1 MENVPMSRSSKLP
14 LVLSLMAG
22 AAALAACSET
32 MADGD
37 MSSASTTS
45 TSAQMATP
53 APSPTPTPSTGMSAG
68 ASASTSVMVG
78 GAPMVATQTI
88 VQNAAKA
95 NNLTTLVR
103 AVQAAGLDGTLS
115 GAGPFTVFAPTDQ
128 AFAALPAGTVD
139 SLLQPAAKQQ
149 LTTILT
155 HHVVSGRLDA
165 AAIQSQIEA
174 GGGTAQLSTVSGQPL
189 TATIVNGNVQLR
201 SSGGSVGFVDQADVP
216 ASNGVVHIVNGVL
229 IPNLNQGAAA
239 PAQ

>member
-1 MENVPMSRSSKLP
+1 
-14 LVLSLMAG
+14 
-22 AAALAACSET
+22 
-32 MADGD
+32 
-37 MSSASTTS
+37 
-45 TSAQMATP
+45 
-53 APSPTPTPSTGMSAG
+53 
-68 ASASTSVMVG
+68 
-78 GAPMVATQTI
+78 MVATQTI

-128 AFAALPAGTVD
+128 AFSTLPAGTVD
-139 SLLQPAAKQQ
+139 TLLQPAAKQQ
-149 LTTILT
+149 LTTLLT

-229 IPNLNQGAAA
+229 IPNLNQGAA

>member
-1 MENVPMSRSSKLP
+1 MSRISKLP
-14 LVLSLMAG
+14 FALSLMAG

-45 TSAQMATP
+45 TSTQMATP
-53 APSPTPTPSTGMSAG
+53 APSPAPTPTPSTGMSTG

-95 NNLTTLVR
+95 NNLTTLVK
-103 AVQAAGLDGTLS
+103 AVQAAGLADTLS

-128 AFAALPAGTVD
+128 AFSALPAGALD
-139 SLLQPAAKQQ
+139 SLLAPNAKQQ
-149 LTTILT
+149 LTTVLT

-201 SSGGSVGFVDQADVP
+201 SSAGSVGFVDQADVP
-216 ASNGVVHIVNGVL
+216 ASNGVVHIINGVL
-229 IPNLNQGAAA
+229 IPNLNQGAA

>member
-1 MENVPMSRSSKLP
+1 MMSRVSKLP

-37 MSSASTTS
+37 MSSASTSSTS
-45 TSAQMATP
+45 TQTATP

-139 SLLQPAAKQQ
+139 TLLQPAAKQQ
-149 LTTILT
+149 LTTLLT

-229 IPNLNQGAAA
+229 IPNLNQGAA

>member
-1 MENVPMSRSSKLP
+1 MSRISKLP
-14 LVLSLMAG
+14 LALSLMAG

-45 TSAQMATP
+45 TSAEVAAPAPAPASAPTP
-53 APSPTPTPSTGMSAG
+53 APTPSTTAT
-68 ASASTSVMVG
+68 ADTSASTSVMVG

-95 NNLTTLVR
+95 NNLTTLVK
-103 AVQAAGLDGTLS
+103 AVQAAGLADTLS

-128 AFAALPAGTVD
+128 AFAALPAGALD
-139 SLLQPAAKQQ
+139 SLLNPNAKQQ
-149 LTTILT
+149 LTTVLT

-229 IPNLNQGAAA
+229 VPNLG
-239 PAQ
+239 

>member
-1 MENVPMSRSSKLP
+1 MSRISKLP
-14 LVLSLMAG
+14 LALSLMAG

-37 MSSASTTS
+37 MSSASTAS
-45 TSAQMATP
+45 TSAQTTTP
-53 APSPTPTPSTGMSAG
+53 APSPAPTPAPAPAASAG

-128 AFAALPAGTVD
+128 AFSTLPAGTVD
-139 SLLQPAAKQQ
+139 TLLQPAAKQQ
-149 LTTILT
+149 LTTLLT

-229 IPNLNQGAAA
+229 IPNLNQGAA

>member
-1 MENVPMSRSSKLP
+1 MSRISKLP
-14 LVLSLMAG
+14 LALSLMAG

-37 MSSASTTS
+37 MSSASTAS
-45 TSAQMATP
+45 TSAQTTTP
-53 APSPTPTPSTGMSAG
+53 APSPAPTPAPAPAASAG

-115 GAGPFTVFAPTDQ
+115 GTGPFTVFAPTDQ
-128 AFAALPAGTVD
+128 AFSALPAGTVD
-139 SLLQPAAKQQ
+139 TLLQPAAKQQ
-149 LTTILT
+149 LTTLLT

-229 IPNLNQGAAA
+229 IPNLNQGAA

>member
-1 MENVPMSRSSKLP
+1 MSRISKLP
-14 LVLSLMAG
+14 LALSLMAG

-37 MSSASTTS
+37 MSSASTAS
-45 TSAQMATP
+45 TSAQTMTP
-53 APSPTPTPSTGMSAG
+53 APSPAPAPAPAPAASAG

-95 NNLTTLVR
+95 NNLTTLVK
-103 AVQAAGLDGTLS
+103 AVQAAGLADTLS

-128 AFAALPAGTVD
+128 AFSTLPAGTID
-139 SLLQPAAKQQ
+139 TLLQPAAKQQ
-149 LTTILT
+149 LTTLLT

-229 IPNLNQGAAA
+229 IPNLNQGAA

>member
-1 MENVPMSRSSKLP
+1 MARISKPP
-14 LVLSLMAG
+14 LALSLMAG
-22 AAALAACSET
+22 AAALVACSET

-37 MSSASTTS
+37 MSTAS
-45 TSAQMATP
+45 TSAQSMTP
-53 APSPTPTPSTGMSAG
+53 APTPAPAPAASAG

-128 AFAALPAGTVD
+128 AFSTLPAGTVD
-139 SLLQPAAKQQ
+139 TLLQPAARQQ
-149 LTTILT
+149 LTTLLT

-229 IPNLNQGAAA
+229 IPNLNQGAA

>member
-1 MENVPMSRSSKLP
+1 MMSRVSKLP

-37 MSSASTTS
+37 MSSASTGSTS
-45 TSAQMATP
+45 TQTATP

-139 SLLQPAAKQQ
+139 TLLQPAAKQQ
-149 LTTILT
+149 LTTLLT

-229 IPNLNQGAAA
+229 IPNLNQGAA

>member
-1 MENVPMSRSSKLP
+1 MSRISKLP
-14 LVLSLMAG
+14 LALSLMAG

-45 TSAQMATP
+45 TSAEVAAPAPAPAPTP
-53 APSPTPTPSTGMSAG
+53 APTPSTTATAST
-68 ASASTSVMVG
+68 SASTSVMVG

-95 NNLTTLVR
+95 NNLTTLVK
-103 AVQAAGLDGTLS
+103 AVQAAGLADTLS

-128 AFAALPAGTVD
+128 AFAALPAGALD
-139 SLLQPAAKQQ
+139 SLLNPNAKQQ
-149 LTTILT
+149 LTTVLT

-201 SSGGSVGFVDQADVP
+201 SSGGSVGFVEQADVP

-229 IPNLNQGAAA
+229 VPNLG
-239 PAQ
+239 

>member
-1 MENVPMSRSSKLP
+1 MSRISKLP
-14 LVLSLMAG
+14 LALSLMAG

-37 MSSASTTS
+37 MSSASTSATS
-45 TSAQMATP
+45 TQMAPP
-53 APSPTPTPSTGMSAG
+53 APAATPTPMPSTGMSAG
-68 ASASTSVMVG
+68 ASASSEVMVG
-78 GAPMVATQTI
+78 GAPMVATRTI
-88 VQNAAKA
+88 VANAAMA
-95 NNLTTLVR
+95 SNLTTLVK
-103 AVQAAGLDGTLS
+103 AVQAAGLADTLS
-115 GAGPFTVFAPTDQ
+115 GPGPFTVFAPTDQ
-128 AFAALPAGTVD
+128 AFAALPAGTID

-229 IPNLNQGAAA
+229 VPRLNAAT
-239 PAQ
+239 AQ

>member
-1 MENVPMSRSSKLP
+1 MFRATKLP
-14 LVLSLMAG
+14 LALSLMAG

-32 MADGD
+32 MADGG

-45 TSAQMATP
+45 STDAQATTP
-53 APSPTPTPSTGMSAG
+53 APSPTPAPAPATGTTPD
-68 ASASTSVMVG
+68 ASASTEVMVG

-95 NNLTTLVR
+95 NNLTTLVK
-103 AVQAAGLDGTLS
+103 AVQAAGLAETLS

-128 AFAALPAGTVD
+128 AFAALPAGTID
-139 SLLQPAAKQQ
+139 TLLQPAAKQQ

-165 AAIQSQIEA
+165 AAIQGQIEA

-201 SSGGSVGFVDQADVP
+201 SAGGSVGFVDQADVP

-229 IPNLNQGAAA
+229 IPRLNQGAAA
-239 PAQ
+239 PAPAQ

>member
-1 MENVPMSRSSKLP
+1 MARISKLP
-14 LVLSLMAG
+14 LALSLMAG
-22 AAALAACSET
+22 AAALVACSET

-37 MSSASTTS
+37 MSTAS
-45 TSAQMATP
+45 TSAQTMTP
-53 APSPTPTPSTGMSAG
+53 APTPAPAPAASAG

-128 AFAALPAGTVD
+128 AFSTLPAGTVD
-139 SLLQPAAKQQ
+139 TLLQPAARQQ
-149 LTTILT
+149 LTTLLT

-229 IPNLNQGAAA
+229 IPNLNQGAA

>member
-1 MENVPMSRSSKLP
+1 MSRLSKLP
-14 LVLSLMAG
+14 LALSLMAG

-45 TSAQMATP
+45 TSAQTMTP
-53 APSPTPTPSTGMSAG
+53 APSPAPTPAPAASAG

-115 GAGPFTVFAPTDQ
+115 GTGPFTVFAPTDQ
-128 AFAALPAGTVD
+128 AFSALPAGTVD
-139 SLLQPAAKQQ
+139 TLLQPAAKQQ
-149 LTTILT
+149 LTTLLT

-229 IPNLNQGAAA
+229 IPNLNQGAA
-239 PAQ
+239 PSQ

>member
-1 MENVPMSRSSKLP
+1 MARISKLP
-14 LVLSLMAG
+14 LALSLMAG
-22 AAALAACSET
+22 AAALVACSET

-37 MSSASTTS
+37 MSTAS
-45 TSAQMATP
+45 TSAQSMTP
-53 APSPTPTPSTGMSAG
+53 APTPAPAPAASAG

-128 AFAALPAGTVD
+128 AFSTLPAGTVD
-139 SLLQPAAKQQ
+139 TLLQPAARQQ
-149 LTTILT
+149 LTTLLT

-229 IPNLNQGAAA
+229 IPNLNQGAA

>member
-1 MENVPMSRSSKLP
+1 MSRSSKLP

>member
-1 MENVPMSRSSKLP
+1 MSRNSKLP
-14 LVLSLMAG
+14 LALSLMAG

-37 MSSASTTS
+37 MTSASTTS
-45 TSAQMATP
+45 TSTEMATP
-53 APSPTPTPSTGMSAG
+53 APTPAPAATPAPSAGATAG
-68 ASASTSVMVG
+68 ASAQTEVMVG

-95 NNLTTLVR
+95 NNLTTLVK
-103 AVQAAGLDGTLS
+103 AVQAAGLADTLS

-128 AFAALPAGTVD
+128 AFGTLPAGTID
-139 SLLQPAAKQQ
+139 TLLQPAARQQ
-149 LTTILT
+149 LTTLLT

-229 IPNLNQGAAA
+229 IPNLNQGAA

>member
-1 MENVPMSRSSKLP
+1 MARISKLP
-14 LVLSLMAG
+14 LALSLMAG
-22 AAALAACSET
+22 AATLVACSET

-37 MSSASTTS
+37 MSTAS
-45 TSAQMATP
+45 TSAQTMTP
-53 APSPTPTPSTGMSAG
+53 APTPAPAPAASAG

-128 AFAALPAGTVD
+128 AFSTLPAGTVD
-139 SLLQPAAKQQ
+139 TLLQPAARQQ
-149 LTTILT
+149 LTTLLT

-229 IPNLNQGAAA
+229 IPNLNQGAA

>member
-1 MENVPMSRSSKLP
+1 MSRISKLP
-14 LVLSLMAG
+14 LALSLMAG

-45 TSAQMATP
+45 TSTQTTTP
-53 APSPTPTPSTGMSAG
+53 APSPTPTPTPSTGTSAD
-68 ASASTSVMVG
+68 ASAEVMVG

-88 VQNAAKA
+88 VANAAKA
-95 NNLTTLVR
+95 NNLTTLVK
-103 AVQAAGLDGTLS
+103 AVQAAGLADTLS

-128 AFAALPAGTVD
+128 AFGLLPAGTVD
-139 SLLQPAAKQQ
+139 SLMAPAAKQQ
-149 LTTILT
+149 LTTVLT

-201 SSGGSVGFVDQADVP
+201 STGGSVGFVEQADVP
-216 ASNGVVHIVNGVL
+216 ASNGVVHIINGVL
-229 IPNLNQGAAA
+229 VPRLNQGAAA

>member
-1 MENVPMSRSSKLP
+1 MSRNSKLP
-14 LVLSLMAG
+14 LALTLMAG

-45 TSAQMATP
+45 TTSTSTQTMTP
-53 APSPTPTPSTGMSAG
+53 APSPTPAPTPAPS
-68 ASASTSVMVG
+68 ASAATEVMVG

-88 VQNAAKA
+88 VANAAKA
-95 NNLTTLVR
+95 NNLTTLVK
-103 AVQAAGLDGTLS
+103 AVQAAGLAATLS

-128 AFAALPAGTVD
+128 AFGLLPAGTVD
-139 SLLQPAAKQQ
+139 TLMAPAAKQQ
-149 LTTILT
+149 LTTVLT

-174 GGGTAQLSTVSGQPL
+174 GGGTARLSTVSGQPL

-201 SSGGSVGFVDQADVP
+201 STGGSVGFVEQADVP
-216 ASNGVVHIVNGVL
+216 ASNGVMHIINGVL
-229 IPNLNQGAAA
+229 VPRLNQGAAA

>member
-1 MENVPMSRSSKLP
+1 MSRISKLP
-14 LVLSLMAG
+14 LALSLMAG

-37 MSSASTTS
+37 MSSASTSATS
-45 TSAQMATP
+45 TQMAPP
-53 APSPTPTPSTGMSAG
+53 APAATPTPMPSTGMSAG
-68 ASASTSVMVG
+68 ASASSEVMVG
-78 GAPMVATQTI
+78 GAPMVATRTI
-88 VQNAAKA
+88 VANAAMA
-95 NNLTTLVR
+95 SNLTTLVK
-103 AVQAAGLDGTLS
+103 AVQAAGLADTLS
-115 GAGPFTVFAPTDQ
+115 GPGPFTVFAPTDQ
-128 AFAALPAGTVD
+128 AFAALPAGTID

-229 IPNLNQGAAA
+229 VPRLNAA

>member
-1 MENVPMSRSSKLP
+1 MSRISKLP
-14 LVLSLMAG
+14 LALSLMAG

-45 TSAQMATP
+45 TSAQTMTP
-53 APSPTPTPSTGMSAG
+53 APSPAPTPAPAASAG

-115 GAGPFTVFAPTDQ
+115 GTGPFTVFAPTDQ
-128 AFAALPAGTVD
+128 AFSALPAGTVD
-139 SLLQPAAKQQ
+139 TLLQPAAKQQ
-149 LTTILT
+149 LTTLLT

-229 IPNLNQGAAA
+229 IPNLNQGAA